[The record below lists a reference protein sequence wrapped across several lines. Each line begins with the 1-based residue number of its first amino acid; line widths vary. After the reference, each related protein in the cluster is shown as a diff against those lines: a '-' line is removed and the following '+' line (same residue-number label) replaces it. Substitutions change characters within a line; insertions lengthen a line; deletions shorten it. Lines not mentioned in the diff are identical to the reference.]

1 VYQYLFAP
9 PPPPAQLPPAAGHAP
24 AGGDPASQ
32 TPRGLIGD
40 PGLASRP
47 MVSPAVPP
55 PALKLPPVEAR
66 GLLADP
72 VHLKPGSEEQ
82 LVEVSSDLVE
92 AVFTSQGGRLRHYR
106 LLEFSETNSGD
117 SDLLDMVTAAGLLP
131 LGAYWT
137 DNEGQPR
144 DDPGPRV
151 GVLSG
156 PSFATEVA
164 AGMPTVVVAAAADQH
179 TAESIQH
186 DFASLNLRVYSSTDV
201 TGVEVGGVV
210 KNVIAIATG
219 AGDGLGLGHNAR
231 AATITRALAET
242 QRLAA
247 ALGARPETLWGLSGV
262 GDLVLTCTGDLSRN
276 RQFGLR
282 IGRGEDVEQIL
293 GSMRM
298 VVEGV
303 RNTRSVKMLADRH
316 GVEMPIVET
325 CYEVLYNGMAPSQAL
340 SELLGRS
347 LKPEFH

>member
-1 VYQYLFAP
+1 MPVKAAVLGAGSWGTALASLLAGNGHETVLWSRGKEVAAAVNARHENPVYL
-9 PPPPAQLPPAAGHAP
+9 
-24 AGGDPASQ
+24 
-32 TPRGLIGD
+32 
-40 PGLASRP
+40 PGLKLNEDLKATSDAEQALAGARLVVAVVPSHAMRETMTAVAPWIEDDAVVVSASKGIEDESCAT
-47 MVSPAVPP
+47 MTAVIG
-55 PALKLPPVEAR
+55 EC
-66 GLLADP
+66 LAA
-72 VHLKPGSEEQ
+72 Q
-82 LVEVSSDLVE
+82 R
-92 AVFTSQGGRLRHYR
+92 Q
-106 LLEFSETNSGD
+106 GD
-117 SDLLDMVTAAGLLP
+117 SSTVM
-131 LGAYWT
+131 
-137 DNEGQPR
+137 
-144 DDPGPRV
+144 PRV

-164 AGMPTVVVAAAADQH
+164 AGMPTVVVAAAADQE
-179 TAESIQH
+179 TAEGIQH
-186 DFASLNLRVYSSTDV
+186 NFASLNLRVYSSTDV

-219 AGDGLGLGHNAR
+219 VGDGLGLGHNAR

-247 ALGARPETLWGLSGV
+247 ALGARPETLWGLSGL

-325 CYEVLYNGMAPSQAL
+325 CYEVLYNGMAPPQAL

>member
-1 VYQYLFAP
+1 VPVKAAVLGAGSWGTALASLLAGNGHETVLWSRGKEVAAAVNARHENPVYL
-9 PPPPAQLPPAAGHAP
+9 
-24 AGGDPASQ
+24 
-32 TPRGLIGD
+32 
-40 PGLASRP
+40 PGLKLNENLKATSDAEQALAGASLVVAVVPSHAMRETMTAVAP
-47 MVSPAVPP
+47 WIEDDAVVVSASKGIEDESCATMTVVI
-55 PALKLPPVEAR
+55 AEC
-66 GLLADP
+66 LAA
-72 VHLKPGSEEQ
+72 Q
-82 LVEVSSDLVE
+82 R
-92 AVFTSQGGRLRHYR
+92 QGDGN
-106 LLEFSETNSGD
+106 TV
-117 SDLLDMVTAAGLLP
+117 M
-131 LGAYWT
+131 
-137 DNEGQPR
+137 
-144 DDPGPRV
+144 PRV

-164 AGMPTVVVAAAADQH
+164 AGMPTVVVAAAADQE

-186 DFASLNLRVYSSTDV
+186 NFASLNLRVYSSTDV
-201 TGVEVGGVV
+201 IGVEVGGVV

-247 ALGARPETLWGLSGV
+247 ALGARPETLSGLSGL

-276 RQFGLR
+276 RQLGLR

-325 CYEVLYNGMAPSQAL
+325 CYEVLYNGMAPAQAL
-340 SELLGRS
+340 LELLGRS

>member
-1 VYQYLFAP
+1 
-9 PPPPAQLPPAAGHAP
+9 
-24 AGGDPASQ
+24 
-32 TPRGLIGD
+32 
-40 PGLASRP
+40 
-47 MVSPAVPP
+47 
-55 PALKLPPVEAR
+55 
-66 GLLADP
+66 
-72 VHLKPGSEEQ
+72 
-82 LVEVSSDLVE
+82 
-92 AVFTSQGGRLRHYR
+92 
-106 LLEFSETNSGD
+106 
-117 SDLLDMVTAAGLLP
+117 
-131 LGAYWT
+131 
-137 DNEGQPR
+137 
-144 DDPGPRV
+144 
-151 GVLSG
+151 
-156 PSFATEVA
+156 
-164 AGMPTVVVAAAADQH
+164 MPTVVVAAAADQH